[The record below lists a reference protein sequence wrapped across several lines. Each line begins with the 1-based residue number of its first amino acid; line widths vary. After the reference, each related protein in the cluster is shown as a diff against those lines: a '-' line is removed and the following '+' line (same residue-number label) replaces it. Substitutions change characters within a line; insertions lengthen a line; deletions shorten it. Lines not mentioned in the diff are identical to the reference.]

1 MRCLYGGRVG
11 NRQRECYIQLFKC
24 SNAKNRKGCHKKA
37 VRKDYI
43 EEAVLLEVADKMFT
57 EDMID
62 KIADKVMVL
71 QDKEDTAIPLLKK
84 ELAETEKY
92 IDNLIDAMQMGML
105 TKSTKQRLDELEARK
120 EQLEADI
127 INEEINSRKLSRG
140 QVIDW
145 LKKMKSLDLA
155 SDDNKRIMVDTFVN
169 SVYLYDDRMVV
180 SFNCREKVSTLA
192 LPDGCVSDGRS
203 LGEPK

>member
-1 MRCLYGGRVG
+1 
-11 NRQRECYIQLFKC
+11 
-24 SNAKNRKGCHKKA
+24 
-37 VRKDYI
+37 
-43 EEAVLLEVADKMFT
+43 MFT

>member
-1 MRCLYGGRVG
+1 MRISEFCKTFQVSHQAVY
-11 NRQRECYIQLFKC
+11 
-24 SNAKNRKGCHKKA
+24 AKIKKYAVELDGHISKDKGCHKKA

-57 EDMID
+57 EDMIE

-155 SDDNKRIMVDTFVN
+155 SDDNKRSLRFV
-169 SVYLYDDRMVV
+169 V
-180 SFNCREKVSTLA
+180 FIICTL
-192 LPDGCVSDGRS
+192 PQSS
-203 LGEPK
+203 P

>member
-1 MRCLYGGRVG
+1 
-11 NRQRECYIQLFKC
+11 
-24 SNAKNRKGCHKKA
+24 
-37 VRKDYI
+37 
-43 EEAVLLEVADKMFT
+43 MFT

-120 EQLEADI
+120 EYWDKQ
-127 INEEINSRKLSRG
+127 
-140 QVIDW
+140 
-145 LKKMKSLDLA
+145 
-155 SDDNKRIMVDTFVN
+155 
-169 SVYLYDDRMVV
+169 Y
-180 SFNCREKVSTLA
+180 
-192 LPDGCVSDGRS
+192 S
-203 LGEPK
+203 LGKARVDKTGRNSTTTYTRENVNGKSVITGKTTTYE